1 MAVYGIVDPPMPMM
15 GVSIFGNKA
24 SIRCEYTDFEGG
36 HVKVVFDKLAGAPT
50 LQADYKPITEGS
62 YGHAVRAY
70 MSEFEACLI
79 HDKSP
84 SPDAVEGAKTI
95 AVGAACWASI
105 KSGRPAKVKNVW

>member
-62 YGHAVRAY
+62 
-70 MSEFEACLI
+70 MSTAFSATASACTI
-79 HDKSP
+79 FFP
-84 SPDAVEGAKTI
+84 S
-95 AVGAACWASI
+95 
-105 KSGRPAKVKNVW
+105 